1 MISDSLTNWLVAS
14 NMFYFPFHIWVVILP
29 IDELHHF
36 SRWLK
41 PPTRIFSW
49 VFRSQRNCCVPRPMD
64 CSQRR
69 SCPGST
75 NQGTNTS
82 WGSFPKMVMS
92 CATINGLV
100 YGTIE
105 TGKPF
110 FPWENLQVGEMMIV
124 VNEVGSV
131 ATLCIV
137 MWSSHSNINC
147 LRSTKYIINSGTKK
161 NWSNF
166 TVGTVGMN
174 LKSCKTARGNS
185 MRWNGKKEKHCC
197 SLDECVSS
205 PAVLVMW
212 RHLSHGRRKVRKRRR
227 SKRRDEVP
235 QVMGFPQSSP

>member
-1 MISDSLTNWLVAS
+1 MGCHPSHWRTPSFFKMVKTTNQNILMSFSEPKELLRATAHGLFPETVMPGISKPGWTNTGPREVSPKWWCHVLLS
-14 NMFYFPFHIWVVILP
+14 MDWFKGQ
-29 IDELHHF
+29 
-36 SRWLK
+36 LK
-41 PPTRIFSW
+41 PES
-49 VFRSQRNCCVPRPMD
+49 
-64 CSQRR
+64 
-69 SCPGST
+69 
-75 NQGTNTS
+75 
-82 WGSFPKMVMS
+82 
-92 CATINGLV
+92 
-100 YGTIE
+100 
-105 TGKPF
+105 PF

-124 VNEVGSV
+124 VNEVGFV

-227 SKRRDEVP
+227 SKRRDEVS